1 MGAWGV
7 KILQSDEVLDMLD
20 NLMMNCKLE
29 SLPFVTELLLIA
41 DNEMYRTLGVV
52 IVACTKKLP
61 KIEWLIEGDSYYY
74 VEFFNKIYRE
84 TCSNNK
90 FKKDMEFYSGYVH
103 SAITYLEE
111 HVENWSESSRE
122 NRKEYINILKG
133 VING

>member
-7 KILQSDEVLDMLD
+7 KVLQNDEVLDMLD
-20 NLMMNCKLE
+20 NLMINCELG

-41 DNEMYRTLGVV
+41 DNEMYRTLGIV

-61 KIEWLIEGDSYYY
+61 KIEWLTEGDSCDYDG
-74 VEFFNKIYRE
+74 FFNRIYRE

-103 SAITYLEE
+103 SAINYLEE
-111 HVENWSESSRE
+111 CINDWSEDSKE
-122 NRKEYINILKG
+122 NRKEYIKMLKG

>member
-7 KILQSDEVLDMLD
+7 KVLQNDEVLDMLD
-20 NLMMNCKLE
+20 NLMINCKLE

-61 KIEWLIEGDSYYY
+61 KIEWFTEGDSCDYDG
-74 VEFFNKIYRE
+74 FFNTIYRE

-90 FKKDMEFYSGYVH
+90 FKKDMEFYSGDVY

-111 HVENWSESSRE
+111 HVENWSESSRKD
-122 NRKEYINILKG
+122 RKEYIKMLKG